1 MGRRSRAR
9 EREAAAAAAG
19 PEAAAPAPPRRRN
32 WARLLNPFK
41 FRRLD
46 RPRARAVAIG
56 FGLAA
61 VALVVVGW
69 LTEDAAWFSSA
80 TFLAILAVVWG
91 VSALLLPKLDR
102 PD

>member
-9 EREAAAAAAG
+9 EREAASAVAG
-19 PEAAAPAPPRRRN
+19 PEPAAPAPPRRRG
-32 WARLLNPFK
+32 WTRLLNPFK

-46 RPRARAVAIG
+46 RARALAVAVG

-61 VALVVVGW
+61 VALAVVGW

-80 TFLAILAVVWG
+80 VFLAVLAVVWG

-102 PD
+102 PG

>member
-9 EREAAAAAAG
+9 EREAATSVAG
-19 PEAAAPAPPRRRN
+19 PEAAAPPPPRRRR

-61 VALVVVGW
+61 VGLVVVGW
-69 LTEDAAWFSSA
+69 LTEEVAWFSSA
-80 TFLAILAVVWG
+80 KLAAILALVWG